1 MAHFDYG
8 YFKFSKI
15 KPAEKNKNLDRK
27 KLLKTRNIRRKVTAN
42 KFGYEFY
49 DGDRKNGYGG
59 YKYDG
64 RWKIF
69 LKKIIKQYKLNKN
82 SKVLDI
88 GAKKGFFMHDLTLM
102 VPGIKVYGIED
113 HRYPITKSKK
123 TVKKKIKFVKSYCD
137 MNYSKNYFDFV
148 HAHNSIYRYS
158 FKDFIKIIH
167 VISKISKKSHIT
179 IPAYET
185 NEERLKFLDWS
196 LLGGIILTKKE
207 WIQLFKIIGYNGDYY
222 FSGAKS
228 YGI

>member
-8 YFKFSKI
+8 YFKFSRK
-15 KPAEKNKNLDRK
+15 KPTEKNKNLDRK
-27 KLLKTRNIRRKVTAN
+27 KLLKTRNIKRKVVAN
-42 KFGYEFY
+42 GFGYEFY

-69 LKKIIKQYKLNKN
+69 LKKIIKHYKLNKD

-88 GAKKGFFMHDLTLM
+88 GAKKGFFMYDLTLM

-113 HRYPITKSKK
+113 HRYPIMKAQKM
-123 TVKKKIKFVKSYCD
+123 VKKNIKFVKSYCD
-137 MNYSKNYFDFV
+137 IKYSKNYFDFI

-158 FKDFIKIIH
+158 FKDLIKIIRI
-167 VISKISKKSHIT
+167 ISKISKKSHIT
-179 IPAYET
+179 LPSYKKNID
-185 NEERLKFLDWS
+185 RSKFLDWT
-196 LLGGIILTKKE
+196 LHGGIILKKND
-207 WIQLFKIIGYNGDYY
+207 WKKLFFELGYKGDYY
-222 FSGAKS
+222 LTTPKS